1 MKNETLKK
9 QAELEVSCL
18 EEKGNAR
25 LAELEQEGLD
35 VFEAHRALMEEYG
48 CDPKCKRKIN
58 GGCPYS
64 PMDLAINKGCPYRMT
79 RVTILEIICVSILV
93 AIVVWGFFL

>member
-1 MKNETLKK
+1 MKI
-9 QAELEVSCL
+9 QAELEVSRM
-18 EEKGNAR
+18 EEKGKAR
-25 LAELEQEGLD
+25 LAQLEQEGLD

-48 CDPKCKRKIN
+48 CDPKCKIRDED
-58 GGCPYS
+58 CPYS
-64 PMDLAINKGCPYRMT
+64 PMDLAINEGCPYRMT

>member
-1 MKNETLKK
+1 MEK
-9 QAELEVSCL
+9 
-18 EEKGNAR
+18 KGNAR
-25 LAELEQEGLD
+25 LAQLEQEGLD

-58 GGCPYS
+58 GGCHYS

-93 AIVVWGFFL
+93 AIVLWGCL